1 MARVIVADERDY
13 VAETIISALREC
25 PAVEFCQRAPT
36 TGPGIDRLAA
46 VIEEQV
52 IDTVVYSPGLSRA
65 KSALPDLL
73 SAEAFFRGCAQARI
87 KNFILLASAAVWDCT
102 HYNPGLISESRPLA
116 DGNSNPIARSWI
128 QLERMARAGLGS
140 GGVELTILRLVP
152 MPVRGR
158 ADYFSRL
165 FAGRLAFTLPGY
177 NPSIQL
183 LTPVD
188 LAVAVRRAIEN
199 GSGGVFNVAPDSV
212 IPLSHA
218 LRLAGVTR
226 VPAPYSLQ
234 RIFRAVLTL
243 AGLARPIDEV
253 GYIRYSFTVSNAKVK
268 RELGFAPSRSSAE
281 ALLELR
287 PDRCGRRRS
296 AKIVGRDYDP
306 FGMDKDYIDA
316 FSRTLFTFLERYYWR
331 IEVDG
336 FENVPRQGQ
345 AMLVGVHR
353 GFMPWDGVMALHLM
367 VRRIGRYPR
376 FLVHPGL
383 LRFPFLFNF
392 IRRLGGVIACRENAD
407 YLLER
412 DEMLGMFPEG
422 VRGAFSLYRD
432 AYRLKKFGRDEFV
445 KMAVRNRTPIVPFV
459 TVGSAE
465 VFPILKKFE
474 WKWWKRL
481 TDWPCLPITPTFPL
495 LPLPIPSKWH
505 TQFLEPIHIEERYPP
520 EAAADARIVRAISQ
534 EVRER
539 LQESMDGMLARR
551 RSIFH
556 GSIFE
561 HSSGTG

>member
-46 VIEEQV
+46 VIEDQG
-52 IDTVVYSPGLSRA
+52 IDTVVYSPELSRA
-65 KSALPDLL
+65 KGALPDLL

-87 KNFILLASAAVWDCT
+87 KNFILLASTRLWGCT
-102 HYNPGLISESRPLA
+102 HYNPGLISESRTLGPS
-116 DGNSNPIARSWI
+116 GKNPIAASWI
-128 QLERMARAGLGS
+128 QLERVARDCLGAGA
-140 GGVELTILRLVP
+140 ELTILRLSP
-152 MPVRGR
+152 MPVQGGP
-158 ADYFSRL
+158 DYFSEL
-165 FAGRLAFTLPGY
+165 FAGRLALTFPGY
-177 NPSIQL
+177 DPSIQL
-183 LTPVD
+183 LSPADV
-188 LAVAVRRAIEN
+188 AAAVRYSIEN
-199 GSGGVFNVAPDSV
+199 SHGGVFNVAPDSV

-234 RIFRAVLTL
+234 RLFRAVLAP
-243 AGLARPIDEV
+243 AGLARPIGEV
-253 GYIRYSFTVSNAKVK
+253 EYIRYSFTVSNAKMK
-268 RELGFAPSRSSAE
+268 RELGFSPTRSSPD
-281 ALLELR
+281 ALLELKPER
-287 PDRCGRRRS
+287 IGSRQAG
-296 AKIVGRDYDP
+296 KIVGRNYDP
-306 FGMDKDYIDA
+306 FGMDKDYIDV

-331 IEVDG
+331 IEVAG
-336 FENVPRQGQ
+336 FENVPLDGR

-367 VRRIGRYPR
+367 ARRIGRYPR

-383 LRFPFLFNF
+383 LKFPFLFNF

-412 DEMLGMFPEG
+412 DEILGMFPEG

-432 AYRLKKFGRDEFV
+432 AYRLGKFGRDEFV
-445 KMAVRNRTPIVPFV
+445 KMALRNRAPIVPFV

-474 WKWWKRL
+474 WRWWKRL

-495 LPLPIPSKWH
+495 LPLPLPSKWH
-505 TQFLEPIHIEERYPP
+505 TQFLKAIHIEDRYPP
-520 EAAADARIVRAISQ
+520 DAAGDPRIVRAISQ